1 MWITYF
7 AVAALLQAVLC
18 VRHLRAYRRLHPQPA
33 RPRPESPPT
42 VYEFAYLKGGPSRVA
57 ETAIGALF
65 LTGRVTVTAPRWLE
79 IASDPRPGDPVQCA
93 AVDSR
98 GKGSATRRAGRALHG
113 VTGDVA
119 RSAAVAAVADRLVA
133 QGLAQDQKALPA
145 ARSAAGL
152 HAAALVATALLGI
165 AAVTHEA
172 LSRRPAVLPV
182 VAFTTLLVA
191 GTVVA
196 AMSAPLRGSHPTH
209 RGRLWLQRYGIH
221 TVTPDPGM
229 VRVSTDVL
237 SLAAVALAG
246 LVTMRGL
253 SALFASETPVAHTSA
268 AADGSSG
275 GGGGGCGGGDG
286 GGGGCGSSC
295 GGGCGGCGG

>member
-1 MWITYF
+1 MWITCF
-7 AVAALLQAVLC
+7 SVAVVVQTVLC
-18 VRHLRAYRRLHPQPA
+18 VRHLRAYRRLHPRPT

-65 LTGRVTVTAPRWLE
+65 LTGRVTVTAPRWLD
-79 IASDPRPGDPVQCA
+79 IASEPRPGDPVQCA

-98 GKGSATRRAGRALHG
+98 GTSSATGRAGRALHA

-119 RSAAVAAVADRLVA
+119 GSAAVAAVAERLVA

-145 ARSAAGL
+145 AKNTAGL
-152 HAAALVATALLGI
+152 HAAALVGTALLGI

-172 LSRRPAVLPV
+172 VSRRPAGLPV

-191 GTVVA
+191 GIVVA
-196 AMSAPLRGSHPTH
+196 AMSAPLRSSWSTH
-209 RGRLWLQRYGIH
+209 RGRLWLKRYTIH
-221 TVTPDPGM
+221 TFTPDPGM

-237 SLAAVALAG
+237 SLVTVALAG
-246 LVTMRGL
+246 LVMMRGL
-253 SALFASETPVAHTSA
+253 SALFASETPVSHTAA

-286 GGGGCGSSC
+286 GGCGSGC